1 MSSRNRHDQM
11 KVLFHYAAGQE
22 LLARVEQL
30 GKSGLNVVCCP
41 EGEDA
46 STNQELEDT
55 EILWHVLQPVTEKM
69 IRRAPKLKL
78 IQKLGVGVNTIDL
91 VAARERNIAVC
102 NMPGTNSQAVAE
114 MTLFLMLGALRKYP
128 RLDHACRGGAWRLDT
143 ATKNSLGEI
152 RGRTVGF
159 VGFGAVPGI
168 LAPILHAMGARVI
181 YYTRQPKAKPYEYA
195 ALESLLAQSDI
206 VTLHIPLT
214 AETDGLISR
223 SNLALMKPGAV
234 LINTARGEL
243 VDEDALYDALSSGHL
258 SAAGLDVFRQEPVPA
273 QNSLLSLDNVMVTP
287 HTAWLTNETLARCL
301 EVAVRNSLAMM
312 RGNQPEHRVA

>member
-1 MSSRNRHDQM
+1 MHDQL

-22 LLARVEQL
+22 LQARVEQFSEL
-30 GKSGLNVVCCP
+30 GLKVVCCP
-41 EGEDA
+41 EGADA
-46 STNQELEDT
+46 SIYQELEDT
-55 EILWHVLQPVTEKM
+55 EIFWHVLQPVTKE
-69 IRRAPKLKL
+69 IIAHAPKLKL

-128 RLDHACRGGAWRLDT
+128 RLDHACRSGEWRLDT
-143 ATKNSLGEI
+143 TTKNSLGEI

-159 VGFGAVPGI
+159 VGFGAVPRI
-168 LAPILHAMGARVI
+168 LAPILQAMGARAI
-181 YYTRQPKAKPYEYA
+181 YYTRQPKAEPYEYA
-195 ALESLLAQSDI
+195 SVESLLAQSDI
-206 VTLHIPLT
+206 VTLHVPLT
-214 AETDGLISR
+214 AETDGLINR

-243 VDEDALYDALSSGHL
+243 VDEDALYDALSNGHL
-258 SAAGLDVFRQEPVPA
+258 NAAGLDVFRQEPVPA

-287 HTAWLTNETLARCL
+287 HTAWLTNETLVRCL
-301 EVAVRNSLAMM
+301 EVAVRNSLAIM
-312 RGNQPEHRVA
+312 RRNEPEHRVA